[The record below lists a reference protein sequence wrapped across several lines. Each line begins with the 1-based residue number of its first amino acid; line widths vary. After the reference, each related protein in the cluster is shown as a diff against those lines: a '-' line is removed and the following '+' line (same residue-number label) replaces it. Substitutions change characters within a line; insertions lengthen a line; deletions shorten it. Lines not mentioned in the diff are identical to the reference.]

1 VVKEH
6 VTVESFGLSGIQ
18 VCTMLPVIAAP
29 VGLPAS
35 AYEHIDIDPEQVE
48 KPASVPSS
56 ALRCQ
61 FAGMI
66 DAPPTT
72 KSRSVSLVHTPPGT
86 LHVPKWMVAH
96 DGMVT
101 WHDACDVSGWFVQLT
116 LPHCVV
122 AVCGGEGGVGGGA
135 GGGGDASAPGGGGG
149 RVKTHVSVPPHEAP
163 LLKHVPATSNEV
175 TVPAEFVY
183 STYEQVPQ
191 TVEL

>member
-35 AYEHIDIDPEQVE
+35 AYEHIDIEPEQVA

-56 ALRCQ
+56 ALRSQ
-61 FAGMI
+61 FTGMI

-122 AVCGGEGGVGGGA
+122 AV
-135 GGGGDASAPGGGGG
+135 
-149 RVKTHVSVPPHEAP
+149 
-163 LLKHVPATSNEV
+163 
-175 TVPAEFVY
+175 
-183 STYEQVPQ
+183 
-191 TVEL
+191 